1 MAGTTSV
8 KDLLDK
14 RKKESNLTVT
24 VNSYSSSNSNS
35 SSSSPISARKFV
47 ETLDPRV
54 ASDRRWFPFYT
65 KAVLKLGSQR
75 VLIAQ
80 SMALDPTVKNAER
93 MFSWLLKQELDA
105 LGGEFT
111 KASA

>member
-8 KDLLDK
+8 KDLLDN

-24 VNSYSSSNSNS
+24 VNSYSNS

-105 LGGEFT
+105 LGGDIA

>member
-8 KDLLDK
+8 KDLLDN

-24 VNSYSSSNSNS
+24 VNSYSNS
-35 SSSSPISARKFV
+35 SSPSPISARKFV

-105 LGGEFT
+105 LGGEFA

>member
-1 MAGTTSV
+1 MAGTTSI

-24 VNSYSSSNSNS
+24 VNSYSNS

>member
-1 MAGTTSV
+1 MAGTTSI

-24 VNSYSSSNSNS
+24 VNSYSNS

-105 LGGEFT
+105 LGGDIA

>member
-8 KDLLDK
+8 KDLLDN

-24 VNSYSSSNSNS
+24 VNSYSNS
-35 SSSSPISARKFV
+35 SSSSLISARKFV

-80 SMALDPTVKNAER
+80 SMALDPTVRNAER

-105 LGGEFT
+105 LGGDIA

>member
-8 KDLLDK
+8 KDLLDN

-24 VNSYSSSNSNS
+24 VNSYSYSNS
-35 SSSSPISARKFV
+35 SSSSLISARKFV

-80 SMALDPTVKNAER
+80 SMALDPTVKSAER

-105 LGGEFT
+105 LGGDIA